1 MQDIQ
6 RGSITYRFMEM
17 IWENQPI
24 RSTEL
29 IRMAGEAFHWKKPTT
44 YTVLRRLIEK
54 ELVSNEKSVV
64 TAPVTKD
71 EFLAAQSERF
81 VEENFG
87 GSLPMFLVAFN
98 MCHKLSEEDLK
109 ALRKLIDEAEV

>member
-1 MQDIQ
+1 
-6 RGSITYRFMEM
+6 
-17 IWENQPI
+17 
-24 RSTEL
+24 
-29 IRMAGEAFHWKKPTT
+29 
-44 YTVLRRLIEK
+44 
-54 ELVSNEKSVV
+54 
-64 TAPVTKD
+64 
-71 EFLAAQSERF
+71 